1 MSLFHANFTAQAV
14 YKSDMDE
21 VIGIGW
27 VPIGSI
33 DVMKAKNAST
43 ILSERL
49 YRQKPDGFK
58 FTTDMS
64 SMPMV
69 LAKVNADIINKVRSR
84 PVVTACLFV
93 GRTCSSSGFL
103 SPQKNYIAAWEAE
116 KAKTHVTPDIPEIL
130 LSRANADN
138 MSKVLQRSFLIPLR
152 DKLCI
157 PIHPYQPFVRDM
169 DLFNH

>member
-1 MSLFHANFTAQAV
+1 
-14 YKSDMDE
+14 MDE
-21 VIGIGW
+21 VIGVGW

-43 ILSERL
+43 ILSDRL

-84 PVVTACLFV
+84 RVVSACLFV
-93 GRTCSSSGFL
+93 GRPCSSTGFL

-130 LSRANADN
+130 LSKANADN
-138 MSKVLQRSFLIPLR
+138 MSKVLLRSSLIPPR
-152 DKLCI
+152 DELCI
-157 PIHPYQPFVRDM
+157 QIHSYQLYVRDI
-169 DLFNH
+169 DLFNY